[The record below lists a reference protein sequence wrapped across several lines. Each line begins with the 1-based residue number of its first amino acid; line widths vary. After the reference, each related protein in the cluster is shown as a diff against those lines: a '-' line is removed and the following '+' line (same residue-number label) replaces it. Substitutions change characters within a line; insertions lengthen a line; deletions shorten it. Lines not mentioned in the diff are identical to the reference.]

1 MGFTNLNKT
10 RPILITGKSG
20 TGKSTKALTFVNEPV
35 ITYANEMDIDDW
47 RSIPINSGIIIE
59 DVHFKPKKDII
70 LNILRRYRGQVVL
83 TSINEKSVPKEIK
96 SMCQIKRAGS
106 KQWTQLQIK
115 EVAPR
120 SETPLNIEIDT
131 YSLVMRFLK
140 ETDRELM
147 VELLKVNKPA
157 DVQILTWLN
166 ENMHPNKL
174 IFVDGVVKR
183 RWSQDYFYEMLSY
196 SHSGNSYGRLSMPKR
211 GTYSKI
217 PSLLRRLG
225 IKNADLRI
233 FKQMKMDEAFVK
245 YAKTKLNNSD
255 CRILGL
261 GEKKRRK
268 KTDAIVVI
276 QNSLEDYI

>member
-20 TGKSTKALTFVNEPV
+20 TGKSTKALTFVNDPV

-47 RSIPINSGIIIE
+47 RSVPIDSGIIIE
-59 DVHFKPKKDII
+59 DVHFNPKKESI
-70 LNILRRYRGQVVL
+70 LTILRRYRGQVVL
-83 TSINEKSVPKEIK
+83 TSIDEKSVPKEIK

-115 EVAPR
+115 EIAPR
-120 SETPLNIEIDT
+120 SDSPLNTEMDT

-183 RWSQDYFYEMLSY
+183 RWGQDYFYEMLAY
-196 SHSGNSYGRLSMPKR
+196 SHSGNFYGRLNMPNR

-233 FKQMKMDEAFVK
+233 FKQMKKDEAFVK

-268 KTDAIVVI
+268 KTDPIVVK
-276 QNSLEDYI
+276 QNSLEEYI